1 LETLTLLPVLLNV
14 YIDTPDVFE
23 SPPNLE
29 DPPAS
34 HEVVAET
41 PALPKGKGKPRS
53 TPTEPMTNEAWI
65 QWMDDE
71 MAGLHGKPIFE
82 LRPSL

>member
-1 LETLTLLPVLLNV
+1 LLNV
-14 YIDTPDVFE
+14 YVDTLYVCE
-23 SPPNLE
+23 SPPSSE
-29 DPPAS
+29 DPSAS
-34 HEVVAET
+34 QGDIAET
-41 PALPKGKGKPRS
+41 PTPSKDRKKPRS